1 MDYTC
6 VATMDEPIS
15 FIEALQ
21 KEDGEKWRAMAN
33 EKYKL
38 LMKNNTYELTKVPQ
52 GWKVI
57 GCKWVFQIK
66 RKENGEINKYLAWLI
81 AKGLS

>member
-52 GWKVI
+52 G
-57 GCKWVFQIK
+57 
-66 RKENGEINKYLAWLI
+66 
-81 AKGLS
+81 

>member
-1 MDYTC
+1 MSTKKSTQVAGTPHSLMDYTC

-52 GWKVI
+52 G
-57 GCKWVFQIK
+57 
-66 RKENGEINKYLAWLI
+66 
-81 AKGLS
+81 